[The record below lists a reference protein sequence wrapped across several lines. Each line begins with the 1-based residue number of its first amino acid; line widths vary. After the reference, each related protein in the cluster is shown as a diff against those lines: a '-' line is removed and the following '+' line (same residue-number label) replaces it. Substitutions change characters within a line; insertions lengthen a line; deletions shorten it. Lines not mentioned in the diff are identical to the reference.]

1 MSNEI
6 TYKNIDNKIM
16 DNLEILSKLSLS
28 SSEREKTIEEL
39 GKILSYID
47 KLNELD
53 TSNVEPLIH
62 VMQQK
67 NVFREDEVVNGDG
80 ADEALANAPKK
91 QDNQF
96 VVPKTV

>member
-28 SSEREKTIEEL
+28 SSEREKTMEEL

-62 VMQQK
+62 VIQQE
-67 NVFREDEVVNGDG
+67 NIFREDEVVNGDG

-91 QDNQF
+91 KDNQF